1 VAKKLADNNM
11 NPSEVRNYSFAA
23 LLKDKSKLKLKIE
36 VTKHRMDEKT
46 AAYNKLGKNYPLFIS
61 IYKKEYSIVV
71 L

>member
-1 VAKKLADNNM
+1 
-11 NPSEVRNYSFAA
+11 
-23 LLKDKSKLKLKIE
+23 LKLKIE